1 MAKAQ
6 ITGGVE
12 VLGIGVP
19 IGTTSSTVTQN
30 FDALDNGI
38 TVSAAGLLGNVQ
50 GTYTNRTLV
59 LASTGAPSL
68 VGAVPTGG
76 AYSFGTNSDRA
87 LGSNAN
93 LLNSAVGLVPI
104 RYGILFQNST
114 GAPVS
119 SLQVTYTG
127 EQWYQDGDGAAQSLT
142 AAYARFDE
150 GTFSTIGGLLTGVL
164 NLLNDLPI
172 VSTIPYTQVPGL
184 TFTSLQNGST
194 IGELDGNA
202 AANRTTLTSTITFG
216 TPLAPGEYVLLR
228 WTDLNDGENLL
239 VNVID
244 TDHSLAI
251 DDLRVVANIVNNNP
265 VANQGAIT
273 NPQTAT
279 VGVAFST
286 TTAGAFSDPDNQT
299 LTYSATGLPAS
310 FSINP
315 TTGLITGTAAT
326 TVGSPFSVSVIAT
339 DPFGGSASVGFTL
352 NVVNPPNQPPVL
364 VGGGIPSPQSATV
377 GIGFS
382 TTTAGAFSDPDGGTL
397 TYSAAGLPNGLSINP
412 TTGVISG
419 TPTVSGTFN
428 VTVTANDGQGGSVN
442 SPFQL
447 NVAPA
452 NQPPVLVG
460 GGIPSPQSATV
471 GIGFSTTTAGAFSD
485 PDGGTLTYT
494 AAGLPNGLSINP
506 TTGVISGSPT
516 VSGTFN
522 VTVTANDGQ
531 GGSVSSPFQLNVAPA
546 NQPPVLVGGGIPSPQ
561 SATVGIGFST
571 TTAGAFSDPDGG
583 TLTYAAAGLPNGL
596 SINPTTG
603 VISGTPT
610 VSGTFNVTVT
620 ANDGQGGSVSSPFQ
634 LNVAPANQ
642 PPVLVGGG
650 IPSPQSATVG
660 IGFSTTTAGAFS
672 DPDGGTLTYAA
683 AGLPNGLSINPTTGV
698 ISGTPTVSG
707 TFNVTVTAND
717 GQGGSVSSPF
727 QLNVAPANQP
737 PVLVG
742 GGIPSPQSATVG
754 IGFSTTTAGAFS
766 DPDGGTLTYTAAG
779 LPNGL
784 SINPTTGVISGTP
797 TVSGTF
803 NVTVTANDGQGGSVS
818 SPFQL
823 NVAPNGAPS
832 VTSPG
837 DQSLT
842 LNTPASFTIVATD
855 PEGGT
860 LTYAATGLPG
870 GLNINPTT
878 GVVTGTP
885 SQTGVFPVS
894 VTVTDPQ
901 GTTGTVSFN
910 VTVNPQVTPNQPPV
924 LVGLGIASPQS
935 GTVGV
940 PFTSTVSGAFSDPN
954 GNPLTFTAMGLP
966 AGLAISSGGVISGTP
981 TVSGSFNVTVTAN
994 DGQGGTVSDDFV
1006 LNVSPAAGNQP
1017 PTLVGLG
1024 IASPQSGTVG
1034 IPFTS
1039 TVSGA
1044 FSDPDGGTLTFTA
1057 MGLPAGLSISS
1068 GGVISGTPTVSGS
1081 FNVTV
1086 TANDGQGGTVSDDF
1100 VLNVSPAA
1108 GNQPPTLVGLGIAS
1122 PQSGTVGIPFTSTV
1136 SGAFSDPNGNPL
1148 TFTAMGLPAGLSI
1161 SPSGVISGTPTVSG
1175 SFNVTVTAN
1184 DGQGGT
1190 VSDDFVLN
1198 IAPSGAPVVTS
1209 PGDQSLTLNTPAS
1222 FTIVATDPEGGA
1234 LTYAASGLPAGL
1246 SINPNTGVVSGTPSQ
1261 TGVFPVTVVVTDPV
1275 GTTSS
1280 VSFNVTVNQPVTP
1293 NMPPMLSGTP
1303 LASPQ
1308 SATVGVGFSTNT
1320 AQAFV
1325 EPEMQPL
1332 TYSVTGLPMG
1342 ININPSTGVI
1352 SGNPSMSGTFGV
1364 TVIATDPQGASVS
1377 AGFTLNVSPAAPVST
1392 TPLAVTVLS
1401 YNCVTGAI
1409 VFGRLG
1415 GDPNRQV
1422 EYMAIG
1428 VKGYSTDPSGIIE
1441 AAVRNDPNN
1450 TSITVMA
1457 RYVGD
1462 PASQVIFVFNF
1473 RAFCSTGQ
1481 PTNQSPV
1488 YNGGLANQVGTVG
1501 VPFTYTFPS
1510 NAFMDPEG
1518 QTLTY
1523 SAAGLPAG
1531 LSINGTTISGTP
1543 SVSGTFG
1550 VVITAQDPQGA
1561 TATGNFQIQISPAN
1575 SGTGV
1580 TGPLAATVLS
1590 YNCTTGA
1597 IVFGRVGGDPNRQVE
1612 YMAIGVKGYSTDPSG
1627 IIEAAVRA
1635 DANNTSITVMA
1646 RYVGDPAS
1654 QVVFVFNFRA
1664 FCSGGQPTNQSPVNN
1679 GGLTNQVGTVGVPF
1693 TYTFPANTFSDPE
1706 GQTLTYSAAGL
1717 PAGLSINGTTISGT
1731 PSQSGTFGVV
1741 ITARDPQGAT
1751 ATGSFQ
1757 ILINPAGGGSGA
1769 PIVNGTIPNQTATV
1783 GIPFG
1788 YTIPANTFTDPQGQS
1803 LTLTASGMPRGLLF
1817 NNGVFSGVPTQQG
1830 IFQITVTARDPDGNT
1845 ASTTFTLTVNPSDQC
1860 GSDPTTIGQPL
1871 QLLEPTYNCQTGTI
1885 KFNVRGGNGTV
1896 IEFAAIGI
1904 TPFQQNC
1911 FETMDTEVAQDVR
1924 NDKPNVEPF
1933 TILARQNGTTVSYSW
1948 DARAYCRP
1956 GGAGNPG
1963 SARMSVLEPMGNLNV
1978 TVFGNPTSADAVE
1991 FEVTGAEGKPLM
2003 LRLSDAQ
2010 GKPMGEQRIEKA
2022 GAANR
2027 FVMPLGKSGGLY
2039 LLQVSTPN
2047 QVQTVKVVRQ

>member
-30 FDALDNGI
+30 FDALDNGV

-59 LASTGAPSL
+59 FASTGAPNIL
-68 VGAVPTGG
+68 GAVPTGG

-150 GTFSTIGGLLTGVL
+150 GAFSTIGGLLTGVL

-184 TFTSLQNGST
+184 TFTSLQNGGT
-194 IGELDGNA
+194 AGVLNGNA

-228 WTDLNDGENLL
+228 WTDLNDAENGALD
-239 VNVID
+239 VID

-251 DDLRVVANIVNNNP
+251 DDLRVVANVVNNNP

-286 TTAGAFSDPDNQT
+286 TTAGAFTDPDNQT

-315 TTGLITGTAAT
+315 TTGVITGTAAT

-352 NVVNPPNQPPVL
+352 NVVNPPNQPPV
-364 VGGGIPSPQSATV
+364 VVNGGIPSPQSATV

-397 TYSAAGLPNGLSINP
+397 AYSAAGLPGGLSINP

-419 TPTVSGTFN
+419 TPTASGTFN

-442 SPFQL
+442 TGFQL
-447 NVAPA
+447 NVAPNGA
-452 NQPPVLVG
+452 PSVTSPGDQSLTLNTPASFTVVATDPEGGTLTYAATGLPANLTINPNTGVVTGTPSQTGVFPVTVTVTDPQGTTSSVSFNVTVNPQVTPNQPPVVVN

-485 PDGGTLTYT
+485 PDGGTLAYS
-494 AAGLPNGLSINP
+494 AAGLPGGLNINPTTGVISGTPTASGTFNVTVTANDGQGGSVNAGFQLNVAPANQPPVLVNGGIPSPQSATVGIGFSTTTAAAFSDPDGGTLAYSAAGLPAGLSINP
-506 TTGVISGSPT
+506 TTGVISGTPT
-516 VSGTFN
+516 ASGTFN

-531 GGSVSSPFQLNVAPA
+531 GGSVSAGFQLNVSPANQPPVVVNGGIPSPQSATVGIGFSTTTAAAFSDPDGGTLTYAAAGLPAGLSINPTTGVISGTPTTSGTFNVTVTANDGQGGSVSTGFQLNVAPNGA
-546 NQPPVLVGGGIPSPQ
+546 PSVTSPGDQSLTLNTPASFTVVATDPEGGTLTYAATGLPANLTINPNTGVVTGTPSQTGVFPVTVTVTDPQGTTSSVSFNVTVNPQVTPNQPPVVVNGGIPSPQ

-583 TLTYAAAGLPNGL
+583 TLAYSAAGLPGGL

-610 VSGTFNVTVT
+610 ASGTFNVTVT
-620 ANDGQGGSVSSPFQ
+620 ANDGQGGSVSTGFQ

-642 PPVLVGGG
+642 PP
-650 IPSPQSATVG
+650 T
-660 IGFSTTTAGAFS
+660 
-672 DPDGGTLTYAA
+672 
-683 AGLPNGLSINPTTGV
+683 
-698 ISGTPTVSG
+698 
-707 TFNVTVTAND
+707 
-717 GQGGSVSSPF
+717 
-727 QLNVAPANQP
+727 
-737 PVLVG
+737 
-742 GGIPSPQSATVG
+742 
-754 IGFSTTTAGAFS
+754 
-766 DPDGGTLTYTAAG
+766 
-779 LPNGL
+779 
-784 SINPTTGVISGTP
+784 
-797 TVSGTF
+797 
-803 NVTVTANDGQGGSVS
+803 
-818 SPFQL
+818 
-823 NVAPNGAPS
+823 
-832 VTSPG
+832 
-837 DQSLT
+837 
-842 LNTPASFTIVATD
+842 
-855 PEGGT
+855 
-860 LTYAATGLPG
+860 
-870 GLNINPTT
+870 
-878 GVVTGTP
+878 
-885 SQTGVFPVS
+885 
-894 VTVTDPQ
+894 
-901 GTTGTVSFN
+901 
-910 VTVNPQVTPNQPPV
+910 

-940 PFTSTVSGAFSDPN
+940 PFTSTISNAFSDSD
-954 GNPLTFTAMGLP
+954 GGTLTFTAMGLP
-966 AGLAISSGGVISGTP
+966 AGLAISPTGVISGTP
-981 TVSGSFNVTVTAN
+981 TVSGSFNVTVTTN

-1024 IASPQSGTVG
+1024 ITSPQSGTVG
-1034 IPFTS
+1034 VPFTS

-1044 FSDPDGGTLTFTA
+1044 FSDSDGGTLTFTA
-1057 MGLPAGLSISS
+1057 MGLPAGL
-1068 GGVISGTPTVSGS
+1068 
-1081 FNVTV
+1081 
-1086 TANDGQGGTVSDDF
+1086 A
-1100 VLNVSPAA
+1100 
-1108 GNQPPTLVGLGIAS
+1108 
-1122 PQSGTVGIPFTSTV
+1122 
-1136 SGAFSDPNGNPL
+1136 
-1148 TFTAMGLPAGLSI
+1148 I
-1161 SPSGVISGTPTVSG
+1161 SPTGVISGTPTVSG

-1198 IAPSGAPVVTS
+1198 ISPSGAPVVAS

-1222 FTIVATDPEGGA
+1222 FTVVATDPEGGT
-1234 LTYAASGLPAGL
+1234 LTYAATGLPAGL
-1246 SINPNTGVVSGTPSQ
+1246 TINPNTGVVSGTPSQ
-1261 TGVFPVTVVVTDPV
+1261 TGVFPVTVTVTDPV

-1280 VSFNVTVNQPVTP
+1280 VSFNLTVNPQVTP

-1325 EPEMQPL
+1325 DPEMQPL
-1332 TYSVTGLPMG
+1332 TYSATGLPVG
-1342 ININPSTGVI
+1342 ININPSSGVI

-1364 TVIATDPQGASVS
+1364 TVIASDPQGASVS

-1415 GDPNRQV
+1415 GDPNRPV

-1441 AAVRNDPNN
+1441 AAVRADANN

-1462 PASQVIFVFNF
+1462 PASQVVFVFNF

-1518 QTLTY
+1518 QALTY
-1523 SAAGLPAG
+1523 TAAGLPAG
-1531 LSINGTTISGTP
+1531 LNINGTTISGTP

-1550 VVITAQDPQGA
+1550 VVITARDPQGA
-1561 TATGNFQIQISPAN
+1561 TATGNFQIQISPASN
-1575 SGTGV
+1575 GTGV

-1654 QVVFVFNFRA
+1654 QVVFVFDFRA

-1706 GQTLTYSAAGL
+1706 GQTLTYTAAGL

-1751 ATGSFQ
+1751 ATGNFQ

-1783 GIPFG
+1783 GVPFG
-1788 YTIPANTFTDPQGQS
+1788 YTVPANTFTDPQGQS

-1830 IFQITVTARDPDGNT
+1830 SFQITVIARDPDGNT

-1956 GGAGNPG
+1956 GGTGNPG
-1963 SARMSVLEPMGNLNV
+1963 SARMSVLEPMGNLNI

-2010 GKPMGEQRIEKA
+2010 GKPMGEQRLEKA

-2027 FVMPLGKSGGLY
+2027 FVMPLGKSAGIY